1 MKLCV
6 CSFICLIEVSTRAAN
21 KRCYS
26 ELYVIVLSDFFHTLR
41 CNVRVVAEDGDI
53 SRCAT
58 SSSTQQLQTDSV
70 VQRASVCLI
79 RSTQTVRLSVDSIGG
94 CFVLIMSNDLEASR
108 WLDRQVFFT
117 FCFLRSQFTET
128 LFHNTAKNS
137 QSI

>member
-1 MKLCV
+1 MCV
-6 CSFICLIEVSTRAAN
+6 VSSVSTRAAN

-94 CFVLIMSNDLEASR
+94 CFVLVVSNVSGGVALVGSSGVLYVLLPQEPIYRDIIS
-108 WLDRQVFFT
+108 
-117 FCFLRSQFTET
+117 
-128 LFHNTAKNS
+128 
-137 QSI
+137 